1 MRRLGVFVATFGYVG
16 YVPVAPG
23 TFGSA
28 AALGLY
34 ALVRLA
40 DSRLVEAV
48 AILAVVAIGVWSGT
62 EAEAHFAGTD
72 PGPVV
77 IDEVAGMLITLFA
90 VPASMAGV
98 VVAFLLF
105 RIADVVKPFPA
116 RRLEDLHGGWGI
128 VLDDCMAGVY
138 ANLVLRALVWLWP
151 ALAT

>member
-1 MRRLGVFVATFGYVG
+1 MRRLGVFFATFGPVG
-16 YVPVAPG
+16 YAPIAPG

-28 AALGLY
+28 AGLALY

-40 DSRLVEAV
+40 DSRLVEAI
-48 AILAVVAIGVWSGT
+48 AILAVIAVGVWSGT

-90 VPASMAGV
+90 MPVTVTGA

-105 RIADVVKPFPA
+105 RLADVIKPFPA
-116 RRLEDLHGGWGI
+116 RRFEDLHGGWGI

-138 ANLVLRALVWLWP
+138 ANLVLRGLVWLWP
-151 ALAT
+151 ALVR